1 MQRHVLEGSFRHRAL
16 FTMVVVGF
24 LAYAALFIYRT
35 SFVIDGERY
44 FSLFDDAMIA
54 MRYARN
60 LANGYGLVWNPGG
73 ERIEGYTDPLWVLLM
88 SLIHLLPIP
97 QSKTSLTIQVAGM
110 VFLALNLFVVRK
122 IALSVSENSESVAL
136 GAVILT
142 AFYLPINNWSLQG
155 MEVSL
160 LVLIMSLSVWQA
172 IQCLDNR
179 TFSFFPYV
187 VLGLGTGLRPDV
199 IVPYGG
205 LMLFMAAADSL
216 NRRRHLVWGS
226 LLLLLFG
233 GVQTL
238 FRFWYFGDVFPNTY
252 YLKLVGY
259 PFIFR
264 MSQGV
269 YALVQF
275 IWKFNV
281 ILFTVPFVVAVRRDR
296 RIWLL
301 LWVVVVQ
308 IMYSVYV
315 GGDAWEYWGGS
326 NRYIAIAMPEFFI
339 LLSYGLFLIARLMI
353 DALNANAAS
362 IGLSAVTVRKY
373 IFPLLIAYS
382 VLSTNSIYGL
392 NALTELFLI
401 TPPLHSGNG
410 DENHEEVK
418 QALLLR
424 QITTP
429 EATIL
434 VARAGTIPYFSD
446 RYSIDLLGKNDRY
459 LAHEPMR
466 RMSSGLHRLIE
477 FRPGHMKW
485 DYDYSI
491 GEQKPDVIVQLWEHG
506 DQAKD
511 YLRKY
516 YRKMKLLD
524 QCVYVK
530 EGSANILWD
539 KWPDERC

>member
-1 MQRHVLEGSFRHRAL
+1 MFA
-16 FTMVVVGF
+16 MVVMAFV
-24 LAYAALFIYRT
+24 AYAVLFIYRT

-73 ERIEGYTDPLWVLLM
+73 ERIEGYTDPLWVLFM
-88 SLIHLLPIP
+88 SLVHLLPIP
-97 QSKTSLTIQVAGM
+97 QSKTSLIVQVAGM
-110 VFLALNLFVVRK
+110 LFLALNLFVVRK
-122 IALSVSENSESVAL
+122 VALSISENSEPVAL
-136 GAVILT
+136 GAVVLT

-160 LVLIMSLSVWQA
+160 LVLIMSLSVWRA
-172 IQCLDNR
+172 VQCLNDR
-179 TFSFFPYV
+179 TFSIVPYIM
-187 VLGLGTGLRPDV
+187 LGVGTGLRPDV
-199 IVPYGG
+199 VVPYGG
-205 LMLFMAAADSL
+205 LMLFMAAMDSL
-216 NRRRHLVWGS
+216 NRRRHLVVGS

-233 GVQTL
+233 GVQTV
-238 FRFWYFGDVFPNTY
+238 FRYWYFGDIFPNTY

-264 MSQGV
+264 MSQGM

-281 ILFTVPFVVAVRRDR
+281 ILFTVPFVMAVRRDR

-308 IMYSVYV
+308 ILYSVYV

-339 LLSYGLFLIARLMI
+339 LLSYGLFLIAHAVL
-353 DALNANAAS
+353 DALKTNAAS
-362 IGLSAVTVRKY
+362 IGAWTAHVRNY

-424 QITTP
+424 KVTTS

-466 RMSSGLHRLIE
+466 RMSSGLHKLIE

-485 DYDYSI
+485 DYDYSV
-491 GEQKPDVIVQLWEHG
+491 GQQKPDVIVQLWEHG
-506 DQAKD
+506 DQAKE
-511 YLRKY
+511 YLEKY
-516 YRKMKLLD
+516 YRRVKLLD

-530 EGSANILWD
+530 EGSANVLWD
-539 KWPDERC
+539 KWLAQRC